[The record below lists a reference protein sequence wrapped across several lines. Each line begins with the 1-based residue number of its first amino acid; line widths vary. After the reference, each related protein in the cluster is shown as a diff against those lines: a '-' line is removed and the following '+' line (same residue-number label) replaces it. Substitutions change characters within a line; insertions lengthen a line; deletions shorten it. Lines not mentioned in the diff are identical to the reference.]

1 MKLDDSDNSPGWKF
15 AEYEMKGVPVRVEIG
30 PRDLEKG
37 QCCLAR
43 RDTGEKELCRSG
55 RAGKPGAEPADRRS
69 RQPVCPGRKNLE
81 DNTFDLN
88 SWQEVKEMVETK
100 GGFARTKWC
109 GKLECELKMK
119 ELAGV
124 SSRCMP
130 LKQSGTEGVC
140 PSAARS
146 APLISTGVWLT
157 KLTFCKIN
165 DPRPFF
171 GRDGDRCLIKIP
183 RLFSNE
189 PGILPLLCH

>member
-1 MKLDDSDNSPGWKF
+1 
-15 AEYEMKGVPVRVEIG
+15 MKGVPVRVEIG

-37 QCCLAR
+37 PVLPGPPGHR
-43 RDTGEKELCRSG
+43 RKRPSSLWTSLEDQVQSLLTAVHDNLY
-55 RAGKPGAEPADRRS
+55 AQAE
-69 RQPVCPGRKNLE
+69 KNLE

-100 GGFARTKWC
+100 GSFARTKWC

-140 PSAARS
+140 PVCGEKCTTD
-146 APLISTGVWLT
+146 IYWG
-157 KLTFCKIN
+157 C
-165 DPRPFF
+165 
-171 GRDGDRCLIKIP
+171 G
-183 RLFSNE
+183 
-189 PGILPLLCH
+189 LLS